1 MDNIVNQ
8 HAVNVFWSHLR
19 AIKEV
24 LAQPGVQEVMINSPN
39 DIWVEKAGEG
49 MKKLPLSIP
58 SENILA
64 AVMALRTS
72 NMKTPSP
79 IMDARSHGIR
89 IAIAL
94 EPVAINGHSMCIRK
108 HSEQRFKMEDYLNQG
123 SFDVLTADERAGRDK
138 NSGRPDDDHVAGGGQ
153 GVADMLRWMM
163 QSHQSILIAGA
174 TGSGKTSLM
183 DMLLG
188 EIPQEDRVLTIEDTA
203 ELKVE
208 VPNCVSFEVSE
219 KDDVRVW
226 NLVKLAL
233 RYRPDRVILGEIRGA
248 EAYDLLD
255 VLNTGHAGGMCTLH
269 ANSAVDA
276 LLRVENLVRK
286 SPDAA
291 NLPLSAMRMA
301 VAAAFRFVIYA
312 SKKGG
317 KRGPEEIV
325 ELLGV
330 DDAGNY
336 KSRIVFSKTRCVA
349 SGLT

>member
-1 MDNIVNQ
+1 MDSIVNR
-8 HAVNVFWSHLR
+8 HAINVFWSHLR
-19 AIKEV
+19 LIKDV
-24 LAQPGVQEVMINSPN
+24 LAQPGVQEVMINNPN

-49 MKKLPLSIP
+49 MKKLPLAIP

-89 IAIAL
+89 IAVAL
-94 EPVAINGHSMCIRK
+94 EPVAIHGHSMCIRK
-108 HSEQRFKMEDYLNQG
+108 HSEHRFKMEDYLNQG
-123 SFDVLTADERAGRDK
+123 SFDVLTVDERAERDK
-138 NSGRPDDDHVAGGGQ
+138 DSGRPDKDYVAGGGQ

-269 ANSAVDA
+269 ANSARDA

-291 NLPLSAMRMA
+291 NMPLAALRVS
-301 VAAAFRFVIYA
+301 VASAFRFVIYA

-330 DDAGNY
+330 DDNGNY
-336 KSRIVFSKTRCVA
+336 LTESIFSKTRGATGV
-349 SGLT
+349 

>member
-1 MDNIVNQ
+1 MDNIVNS
-8 HAVNVFWSHLR
+8 HAVNVFWSNLR
-19 AIKEV
+19 AIKSA
-24 LAQPGVQEVMINSPN
+24 LDQDGVQELMINSPN
-39 DIWVEKAGEG
+39 DIWIERAGEG
-49 MKKLPLSIP
+49 MVKLDITIP
-58 SENILA
+58 EENIFT

-72 NMKTPSP
+72 NGKEPSP
-79 IMDARSHGIR
+79 IMDARGHGIR

-94 EPVAINGHSMCIRK
+94 APVAINGHSLCIRK
-108 HSEQRFKMEDYLNQG
+108 HSKQRFKMSDYLDQG
-123 SFDVLTADERAGRDK
+123 SFDVLTSDERAERDK
-138 NSGRPDDDHVAGGGQ
+138 DSGRPDTDIVLAGGQ

-163 QSHQSILIAGA
+163 VSHQSILIAGA

-188 EIPQEDRVLTIEDTA
+188 EIPKEDRVVTIEDTA

-219 KDDVRVW
+219 KDNVRVW

-269 ANSAVDA
+269 ANSATDA
-276 LLRVENLVRK
+276 LLRVESLVRK

-291 NLPLSAMRMA
+291 NLPLTAMRA
-301 VAAAFRFVIYA
+301 SIASAFRFVIYA

-325 ELLGV
+325 EILGV
-330 DDAGNY
+330 DDSGNY
-336 KSRIVFSKTRCVA
+336 KIRSVFNKVSFKEKE
-349 SGLT
+349 